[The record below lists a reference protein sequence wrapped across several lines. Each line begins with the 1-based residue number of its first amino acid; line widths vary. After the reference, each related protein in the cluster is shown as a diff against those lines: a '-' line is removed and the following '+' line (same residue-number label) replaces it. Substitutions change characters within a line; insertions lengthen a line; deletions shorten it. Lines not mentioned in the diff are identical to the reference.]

1 MKHPV
6 LVGFVVVIHVV
17 LIGGVLISFPGC
29 TTAKGPSDGTE
40 GNPYPPGDE
49 IEQPKEVIGI
59 EPGGIKKD
67 PATGGLTTVT
77 PNKPWAERFT
87 LYTIRKGDTLSGIAK
102 HYNVSSRD
110 IIQLNELTDPN
121 KLKVKQVI
129 KLPGKIDMVDAPPA
143 LTNPVKPPKEK
154 IKVPAGGTTYVVQ
167 KGDSL
172 SVFANRHGIKTSELA
187 AANGITN
194 LNKIRVGQKLK
205 VPGGKKPVKPEEP
218 VGDPVPDKTDLPT
231 PPVDTTTVTPPVNEA
246 TAELPK
252 EKVEIAADGTEIIT
266 AADGRKFRIVEAE
279 EGDDIFSIALRTKAD
294 IRTLKS
300 INNLTGN
307 SLTPGQRVKVPV
319 LE

>member
-1 MKHPV
+1 M
-6 LVGFVVVIHVV
+6 
-17 LIGGVLISFPGC
+17 
-29 TTAKGPSDGTE
+29 
-40 GNPYPPGDE
+40 
-49 IEQPKEVIGI
+49 
-59 EPGGIKKD
+59 
-67 PATGGLTTVT
+67 
-77 PNKPWAERFT
+77 
-87 LYTIRKGDTLSGIAK
+87 
-102 HYNVSSRD
+102 
-110 IIQLNELTDPN
+110 
-121 KLKVKQVI
+121 
-129 KLPGKIDMVDAPPA
+129 
-143 LTNPVKPPKEK
+143 
-154 IKVPAGGTTYVVQ
+154 VQ

-172 SVFANRHGIKTSELA
+172 SVIANRHGIKTSELA

-205 VPGGKKPVKPEEP
+205 VPGGKKPVKPEKP